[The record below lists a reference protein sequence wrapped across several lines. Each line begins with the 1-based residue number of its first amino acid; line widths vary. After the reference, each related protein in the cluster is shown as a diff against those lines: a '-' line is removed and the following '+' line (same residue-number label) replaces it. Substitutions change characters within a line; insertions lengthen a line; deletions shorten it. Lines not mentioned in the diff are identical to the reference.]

1 MTVMDKARNTAQ
13 ELAGRLKK
21 LTGRATGDRRLAAE
35 GRADE
40 TGAQVKQAGEHI
52 KDAFRP

>member
-13 ELAGRLKK
+13 ELAGKLKK
-21 LTGRATGDRRLAAE
+21 LAGRAAGDRRLATE

-40 TGAQVKQAGEHI
+40 AGGQLKQAGEHA

>member
-13 ELAGRLKK
+13 ELAGKLRK
-21 LTGRATGDRRLAAE
+21 LTGRAAGDRRLAAE

-40 TGAQVKQAGEHI
+40 AGGHLKQAGEQA
-52 KDAFRP
+52 KDAFRS

>member
-13 ELAGRLKK
+13 ELAGKLKK

-35 GRADE
+35 GRSDE
-40 TGAQVKQAGEHI
+40 TGAHVKQAGEHA